1 MNNNDLAKLNEYLS
15 KLEDMTSKKIGNLE
29 IEIVFSG
36 TYREIRRKYL
46 ALLTKLHP
54 DMHKKNGIVGD
65 DAKEAKWF
73 PIDELPT
80 LAFDHSEI
88 IQTAIDRLRERIH
101 FTPIGFDLLDDLFTM
116 QQLQAIYIAILNPPK
131 DDNKLRDRRNF
142 PRKMLKLG
150 YIKETE
156 QKVTG
161 TPYKQ
166 PKLYTFDKDAYDN
179 AKKIGMRLEF

>member
-1 MNNNDLAKLNEYLS
+1 
-15 KLEDMTSKKIGNLE
+15 
-29 IEIVFSG
+29 
-36 TYREIRRKYL
+36 
-46 ALLTKLHP
+46 
-54 DMHKKNGIVGD
+54 
-65 DAKEAKWF
+65 
-73 PIDELPT
+73 
-80 LAFDHSEI
+80 
-88 IQTAIDRLRERIH
+88 
-101 FTPIGFDLLDDLFTM
+101 M
-116 QQLQAIYIAILNPPK
+116 QQQQAIYIAIVNPPK